1 MCLRRSGTSI
11 ERVASRVAIAASIAG
26 GADTFVWMWI
36 DSIAAK
42 VVLSLCLVIGTLGFL
57 AAPEDSE

>member
-1 MCLRRSGTSI
+1 
-11 ERVASRVAIAASIAG
+11 VAIAASIAG